1 MKNLAYFLLLAIFLS
16 LTASAHEV
24 SGVAK
29 VIDGDTI
36 EVRGTVVRLLGI
48 DAAETG
54 QRCVNS
60 SKKIVRPGDIASD
73 RMESL
78 VKEGVTCSGTEYDAY
93 NRLLANCTTAAGENV
108 NRIMVVEGLA
118 WAFIKFS
125 NQFVSEEKIAQSSQ
139 LGVWQLSCEEPWVF
153 REKRWKVAEQ
163 KSPYG
168 CPIKGNISNNGH
180 IYHTPWS
187 RHYNVTSV
195 NLSRGERW
203 FCSEKEALDAG
214 WRAPIR

>member
-1 MKNLAYFLLLAIFLS
+1 MKKFGYILLLTSCLPLS
-16 LTASAHEV
+16 AFSHEL
-24 SGVAK
+24 SGSAK

-36 EVRGTVVRLLGI
+36 EVQGTVVRLLGI
-48 DAAETG
+48 DAAETA
-54 QRCVNS
+54 QRCVTS
-60 SKKIVRPGDIASD
+60 SKKIVRPGETASN

-78 VKEGVTCSGTEYDAY
+78 VKNGVTCSGTEYDAF
-93 NRLLANCTTAAGENV
+93 NRLLANCTTSAGQNV
-108 NRIMVVEGLA
+108 NRILVQEGLA
-118 WAFIKFS
+118 WAFIKYS
-125 NQFVSEEKIAQSSQ
+125 KQYVAEENAARSSQ
-139 LGVWQLSCEEPWVF
+139 LGVWQLACEEPWVF

-163 KSPYG
+163 KAPNG

-187 RHYNVTSV
+187 RHYTVTSID
-195 NLSRGERW
+195 LSRGERW